1 MSEHDEIFNQYKN
14 NDDFINYEK
23 NARAL
28 SDFGDEIRNRWNE
41 TMFQDHLHEAID
53 DYLCN
58 CEYLD
63 KKYLD
68 VEWCETSQGNL
79 IDIDTL
85 YRIFKEIVDEYY
97 E

>member
-1 MSEHDEIFNQYKN
+1 MSEHDEIFNQLKTDIY
-14 NDDFINYEK
+14 FINTEK

-28 SDFGDEIRNRWNE
+28 SNFEDEIRNNWDE
-41 TMFQDHLHEAID
+41 TTYYDHLHEAID
-53 DYLCN
+53 DYLRN

-68 VEWCETSQGNL
+68 VSWFETEQGNL
-79 IDIDTL
+79 IDVDIL
-85 YRIFKEIVDEYY
+85 YSTFKEIVDESY

>member
-1 MSEHDEIFNQYKN
+1 MTERDELFNFYKN
-14 NDDFINYEK
+14 DNDFINYEK

-28 SDFGDEIRNRWNE
+28 SSFEDEIRNTWNK
-41 TMFQDHLHEAID
+41 TTFYDHLYEAID

-58 CEYLD
+58 CDYLD

-68 VEWCETSQGNL
+68 ISWYETEQGNL

-85 YRIFKEIVDEYY
+85 YSIFKEIVDGYY

>member
-1 MSEHDEIFNQYKN
+1 MTEHDELFNYLKN
-14 NDDFINYEK
+14 DEDFINYEK

-28 SDFGDEIRNRWNE
+28 SNLDDEMRNTLNMNTFYE
-41 TMFQDHLHEAID
+41 HLEDAID

-58 CEYLD
+58 FDYLD

-68 VEWCETSQGNL
+68 ITWYETEQGNL
-79 IDIDTL
+79 IDVDTL
-85 YRIFKEIVDEYY
+85 YSIFKEIVDGYY

>member
-1 MSEHDEIFNQYKN
+1 MSEHDEIFNYYKN
-14 NDDFINYEK
+14 DDEFINYEK
-23 NARAL
+23 TARAL
-28 SDFGDEIRNRWNE
+28 SSFEDEIRNCWNE
-41 TMFQDHLHEAID
+41 TMFHDHLHEAID

-68 VEWCETSQGNL
+68 VEWFETSQGNL

-85 YRIFKEIVDEYY
+85 YSIFKEIVDEYY
-97 E
+97 